1 MVPVYYAGIPKQK
14 ASIPI
19 QDLSCNVAIARSRRT
34 EAFAFARA
42 VKIGSQE
49 LSVNILRLQAA

>member
-1 MVPVYYAGIPKQK
+1 MTK
-14 ASIPI
+14 AKSFRS
-19 QDLSCNVAIARSRRT
+19 DSGSLLDVAIRRSRRT

-49 LSVNILRLQAA
+49 LSVNILQLQAA